1 MCCPRQSWAWG
12 LPSLERGDGL
22 PEGALPAAPCS
33 SWGFADPSL
42 GGGTRFWTHMPPRNQ
57 EGMRLFC
64 SRADTQ
70 FAPSL
75 GQVSHR
81 ASGEPR
87 RPRGSPP
94 QSCTRGCTCSQTLE
108 AIHGPVLV
116 TQRHVLAA
124 LLWSGD
130 ERPHLAPSWA
140 PPPFWHSPGFGTE
153 KGLMHLHQMAGREGA
168 ASLPEPVALAE

>member
-64 SRADTQ
+64 SRAGTQ

-116 TQRHVLAA
+116 TRRHVLAA

-130 ERPHLAPSWA
+130 ERPHLAPSW
-140 PPPFWHSPGFGTE
+140 PPPLLAQPGVWH
-153 KGLMHLHQMAGREGA
+153 REGPHA
-168 ASLPEPVALAE
+168 PSPNGWQGGCSFLA